1 MPIERVSPLDR
12 VPDQVHKTHT
22 SRVNEA
28 RASHEPAKVSLDPN
42 PLRVLPTWSR

>member
-22 SRVNEA
+22 SR
-28 RASHEPAKVSLDPN
+28 RASHEPANVSLNPN